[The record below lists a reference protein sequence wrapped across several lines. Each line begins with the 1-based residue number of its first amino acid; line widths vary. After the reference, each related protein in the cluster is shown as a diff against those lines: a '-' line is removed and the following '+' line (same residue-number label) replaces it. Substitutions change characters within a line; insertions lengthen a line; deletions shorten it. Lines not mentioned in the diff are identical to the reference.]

1 MLINSSKPFSGAL
14 ERHLTVMLS
23 LLLKAV
29 KHMEIEHLYIL
40 LSSIAQKLGLSQ

>member
-14 ERHLTVMLS
+14 ETHLTVMLS

-29 KHMEIEHLYIL
+29 KHMEIEYLYIL